1 MSMTSS
7 PNDQPGV
14 PAPATAI
21 NLDTI
26 ERDLADIEAALTRLD
41 NGTYFTDEVTGQ
53 PIPDTVLEANPLARR
68 NP

>member
-1 MSMTSS
+1 MSDLSS
-7 PNDQPGV
+7 PASGAAV
-14 PAPATAI
+14 PAPKSVD
-21 NLDTI
+21 LDAI